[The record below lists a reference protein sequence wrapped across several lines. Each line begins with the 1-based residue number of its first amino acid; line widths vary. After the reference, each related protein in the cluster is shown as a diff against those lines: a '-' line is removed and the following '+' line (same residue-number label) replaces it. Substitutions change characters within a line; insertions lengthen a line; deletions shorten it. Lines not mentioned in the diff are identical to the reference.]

1 MARYDSP
8 SDRHTFPLSDLDAI
22 DRFVEPP
29 VSGPLCD
36 VLWAHPLHD
45 ENGNLHNSKESEEHT
60 DRHTPPDW
68 VKNEARGCSYYYSAE
83 AVRKFLERNNIKS
96 IVRAH
101 EVLPTVA
108 FLAPVT
114 LAPTHSH
121 LFRNFSCSGRSKST
135 ATSSTSGTCS

>member
-1 MARYDSP
+1 MSCTSNHLIDVP
-8 SDRHTFPLSDLDAI
+8 PPLTSDLDAI

-36 VLWAHPLHD
+36 VLWADPLHD
-45 ENGNLHNSKESEEHT
+45 ENGNLHNSKESEEHI
-60 DRHTPPDW
+60 DRHSPPDW

-101 EVLPTVA
+101 EVPP
-108 FLAPVT
+108 APASALDTRPSPSIVWHGS
-114 LAPTHSH
+114 PC
-121 LFRNFSCSGRSKST
+121 RYRST
-135 ATSSTSGTCS
+135 GTNSTSETCS